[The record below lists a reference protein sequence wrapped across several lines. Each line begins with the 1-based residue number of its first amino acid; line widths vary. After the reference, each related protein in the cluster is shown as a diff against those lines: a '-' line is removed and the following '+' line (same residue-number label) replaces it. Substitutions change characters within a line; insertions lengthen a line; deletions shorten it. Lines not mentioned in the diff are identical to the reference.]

1 MKNSEVSK
9 ILSKLSVCS
18 DARVFCR
25 GHKTIKAAW
34 LACERGDWLLWF
46 AGKLDIDRKVLVFVA
61 CQCARLVLKN
71 TTDKRVLKCIEITER
86 WTADNAMIEEMI
98 TARRDAADAADAAA
112 YAAYAYAAAY
122 AAYAYAAAAA
132 AAYAAAADAA
142 DAAAAYAAYAAAAAA
157 DAAAYAAA
165 DAADATRKET
175 LKICADLVRKYIPW
189 SVIAAAIKGL

>member
-112 YAAYAYAAAY
+112 YAA
-122 AAYAYAAAAA
+122 
-132 AAYAAAADAA
+132 DS
-142 DAAAAYAAYAAAAAA
+142 
-157 DAAAYAAA
+157 
-165 DAADATRKET
+165 TRKET

>member
-112 YAAYAYAAAY
+112 YAAYAYAAA
-122 AAYAYAAAAA
+122 AA